1 MSQTKAHSIS
11 THFPT
16 KKNGVYL
23 KDEEMMDI
31 CSCQNLCR
39 TLLLEG
45 GTFITVLV
53 YDPVNVQSGW
63 GEKRGHLAEEK
74 PLQIYVQAP
83 TSRFQDAAP
92 CEVFFFCFFSQD
104 CNCRS
109 PFLSL
114 LWNWRF
120 SYDFHILNFILD
132 IPYILSCGYTLY
144 FILKFY
150 FICKTFF
157 FLEWWITTPP
167 SKANPFPPKYK

>member
-31 CSCQNLCR
+31 CSWQNLCR

-45 GTFITVLV
+45 GTFITVV
-53 YDPVNVQSGW
+53 VCDPVNVQSGW
-63 GEKRGHLAEEK
+63 GEKRGHLAEKK
-74 PLQIYVQAP
+74 PLQIYVQAL

-92 CEVFFFCFFSQD
+92 CEFFLPQQD

-109 PFLSL
+109 PSLSL
-114 LWNWRF
+114 LWNGRF
-120 SYDFHILNFILD
+120 SYDFYILNFILD
-132 IPYILSCGYTLY
+132 IPYILFYGYTLY

-167 SKANPFPPKYK
+167 PKANSFPPKYK